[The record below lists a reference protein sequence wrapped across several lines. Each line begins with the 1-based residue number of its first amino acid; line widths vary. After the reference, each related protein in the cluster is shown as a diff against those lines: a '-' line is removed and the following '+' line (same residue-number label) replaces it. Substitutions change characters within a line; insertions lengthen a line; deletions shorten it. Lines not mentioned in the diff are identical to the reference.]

1 MPNKDRPNLTVLV
14 AAHVNRVVPSMGTAS
29 SFIAEGVEFEHEGQ
43 TYIARAAKEVI
54 LSAGS
59 VTLCGDIVVWMLI
72 SVQTV
77 L

>member
-1 MPNKDRPNLTVLV
+1 
-14 AAHVNRVVPSMGTAS
+14 MGTAS
-29 SFIAEGVEFEHEGQ
+29 SFVAEGVEFEHEGQ